1 MKTGIITDLDVQRRV
16 QDHLHADC
24 ELAENVL
31 KSGRPAPT
39 QQADQ
44 TQAGDL
50 IQSSQSRSARA
61 LRAACSSA
69 SRAATLAACWERAS
83 SITSSIGVERS
94 SCSSLAARET
104 AAAAT
109 ATLRAMY
116 VAPRLSSAR
125 HSPSAVP
132 VTV

>member
-1 MKTGIITDLDVQRRV
+1 MKTGIITDLDVQRRI
-16 QDHLHADC
+16 QDHLHTHC
-24 ELAENVL
+24 ELAENDL
-31 KSGRPAPT
+31 KSGRPSPT

-44 TQAGDL
+44 TRAGDL
-50 IQSSQSRSARA
+50 IQSSKSRSVRA

-83 SITSSIGVERS
+83 SITWSIGVERS

-109 ATLRAMY
+109 ARFRVGL
-116 VAPRLSSAR
+116 AR
-125 HSPSAVP
+125 GRTRPVP
-132 VTV
+132 